1 MQTVSIRVAGAIA
14 LASTCLLLAGAVQ
27 AQSYPNRPLRL
38 IVPFP
43 PGGSIDMLGRVLGER
58 LAERLGQPFVVENK
72 AGASGAIGAE
82 FVAKAAPDGYTLLI
96 APTSVYAVGAALGSK
111 PAFDMLKDL
120 LPISTVVITDQVV
133 NVTPGL
139 PVTTLGELIAYAKTR
154 PRQLNL
160 ASQGSG
166 TVSYLGCAQLA
177 SLAGIE
183 WIHVPYKGSAQA
195 ITDLI
200 AGGVHVMCDS
210 VAASLPQIR
219 AGKLRA
225 LAVVGARR
233 SPLLAD
239 VPTVAEAAL
248 PGFKV
253 ESWTGLMAPAGTP
266 KPIIDRLHQE
276 IVRSLADPAVSKRLA
291 DAGFRPQSSTPE
303 AFVQLIRDDLV
314 QWAGVVKAT
323 GATAD

>member
-1 MQTVSIRVAGAIA
+1 MKSISIRVALVIA
-14 LASTCLLLAGAVQ
+14 TAFFTVGSVF
-27 AQSYPNRPLRL
+27 AQQYPDRPLRL

-43 PGGSIDMLGRVLGER
+43 PGGSIDMLSRLLGER
-58 LAERLGQPFVVENK
+58 LAERLGQPVVVENK

-82 FVAKAAPDGYTLLI
+82 FVAKAAPDGYTLLT
-96 APTSVYAVGAALGSK
+96 APTSVYAVGAAINSRM
-111 PAFDMLKDL
+111 PFDLQKDL
-120 LPISTVVITDQVV
+120 APISTVAITEQVV
-133 NVTPGL
+133 NVTSAL
-139 PVTTLGELIAYAKTR
+139 PAATLGELIAYAKTR

-166 TVSYLGCAQLA
+166 TVSHLACAMLA
-177 SLAGIE
+177 SQAGIE
-183 WIHVPYKGSAQA
+183 FTHVPYKGSAQA
-195 ITDLI
+195 ITDLVS
-200 AGGVHVMCDS
+200 GNVQVMCDS

-219 AGKLRA
+219 AGRLRA

-233 SPLLAD
+233 SAMLAD

-266 KPIIDRLHQE
+266 RPVVDRLQQE
-276 IVRSLADPAVSKRLA
+276 IVRIIGDPAVQKRLGE
-291 DAGFRPQSSTPE
+291 AGFRPQTSTRD
-303 AFVQLIRDDLV
+303 AYAQQIREDLA
-314 QWAGVVKAT
+314 QWAIAVKAT